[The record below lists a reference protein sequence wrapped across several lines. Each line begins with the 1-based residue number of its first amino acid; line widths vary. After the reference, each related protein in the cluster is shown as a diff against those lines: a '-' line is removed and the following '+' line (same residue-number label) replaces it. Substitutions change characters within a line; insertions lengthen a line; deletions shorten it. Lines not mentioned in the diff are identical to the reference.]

1 MLMERN
7 STPASELFETFR
19 EVVVTG
25 YHKKKKKK
33 NVCYVICTLAAH
45 MRPCGLSASA
55 RREGLMAS

>member
-25 YHKKKKKK
+25 YQKKKKK
-33 NVCYVICTLAAH
+33 NACSVICTLAAH

-55 RREGLMAS
+55 PGGG